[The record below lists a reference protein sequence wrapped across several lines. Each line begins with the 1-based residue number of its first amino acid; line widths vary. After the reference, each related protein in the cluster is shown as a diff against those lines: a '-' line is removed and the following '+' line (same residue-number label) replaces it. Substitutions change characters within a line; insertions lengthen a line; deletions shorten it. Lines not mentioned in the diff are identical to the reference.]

1 MVAADLD
8 QHSAVHPVDP
18 RVAEVGDQPRR
29 FVAVDQDRGRDRR
42 PRSGPADPSGGV
54 LLDPPLARLQGAD
67 DRPGR
72 RVRVVRR
79 PGQPGELLDH
89 DRARH
94 VAARV
99 APHPVGDQEDRRL
112 GEVRVLV
119 DLAHQ
124 ADVGGRGVPE
134 LDGHQSRTSSVGRM
148 STSGFR
154 SLADQLRSWPDARLS
169 RLLTERP
176 DLATP
181 APHDSAQL
189 ASRAATRSSILR
201 ALDQL
206 TRAELA
212 VLDALVLTGRSS
224 VARLQQ
230 LVNAEPA
237 VVAAAV
243 ERLLELA
250 LAWES
255 TGGLRAL
262 TGVADGLTGSA
273 EQGVSGL
280 RAFTDPPPPAAAVE
294 ESVAALSEPARA
306 MLEHVVDAGGE
317 ATTGSARVTVLPED
331 AATPAE
337 ELLSRR
343 LLVPRAGA
351 PAVVP
356 GEVGVALRSGRTTAE
371 PVDAVPTLATSARE
385 RRPGRP
391 GRGGRGLRVRTPP
404 RAAPRP
410 LGRSSAVGAAQR
422 RPGRARPA
430 GHRDRHA
437 PGRADRGPARRDGR
451 GGGPGHHGGR
461 RCRQPGVAADRPVR
475 RVGPAAHG
483 RALDRAG
490 PGLAGQPA
498 DAGPRGLARPG
509 RQAVERAG
517 TGARRGAHARV
528 PADDAGRARR
538 PPAG

>member
-1 MVAADLD
+1 
-8 QHSAVHPVDP
+8 
-18 RVAEVGDQPRR
+18 
-29 FVAVDQDRGRDRR
+29 
-42 PRSGPADPSGGV
+42 
-54 LLDPPLARLQGAD
+54 
-67 DRPGR
+67 
-72 RVRVVRR
+72 
-79 PGQPGELLDH
+79 
-89 DRARH
+89 
-94 VAARV
+94 
-99 APHPVGDQEDRRL
+99 
-112 GEVRVLV
+112 
-119 DLAHQ
+119 
-124 ADVGGRGVPE
+124 
-134 LDGHQSRTSSVGRM
+134 M

-224 VARLQQ
+224 VARLQE
-230 LVNAEPA
+230 LVNADPA

-262 TGVADGLTGSA
+262 TGVADGLAGTA

-280 RAFTDPPPPAAAVE
+280 RPFTDPPPTTAAVE
-294 ESVAALSEPARA
+294 QSVAALSEPARA

-385 RRPGRP
+385 AA
-391 GRGGRGLRVRTPP
+391 LVD
-404 RAAPRP
+404 RAA
-410 LGRSSAVGAAQR
+410 AGAAFEAVR
-422 RPGRARPA
+422 RLELLLDHWGAAPPSALRSGGPGRARPA
-430 GHRDRHA
+430 GHRDRDA

-451 GGGPGHHGGR
+451 R
-461 RCRQPGVAADRPVR
+461 RRAWSRRWPTAPATRVWLPTDLFDAWVLRPTAERWTALVR
-475 RVGPAAHG
+475 VW
-483 RALDRAG
+483 LDSPRM
-490 PGLAGQPA
+490 PGLVGSR
-498 DAGPRGLARPG
+498 D
-509 RQAVERAG
+509 
-517 TGARRGAHARV
+517 
-528 PADDAGRARR
+528 
-538 PPAG
+538 PPASRGTRSHPSSPRCTCPSPGG